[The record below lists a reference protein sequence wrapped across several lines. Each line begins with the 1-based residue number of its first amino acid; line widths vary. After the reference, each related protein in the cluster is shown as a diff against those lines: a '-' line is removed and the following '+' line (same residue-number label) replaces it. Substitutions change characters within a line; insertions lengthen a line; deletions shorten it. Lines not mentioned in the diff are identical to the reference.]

1 MVERKHYKTKIC
13 QLYQRGRCPRQY
25 CNFAHGSAE
34 LRRSSFNG
42 RQETRGGGDLRERLD
57 RIRSP
62 SHKSSARG
70 DPEARNSFHGDSPRS
85 LEKRSERNHR
95 KIKQLDGHTGYSE
108 RMSDGDE
115 GRKRDSRRTSSDAK
129 VRIDEQL
136 RETHTE
142 IENLERDK
150 RHLEMCLDDKIK
162 EEDTLTSKMH
172 ELEMQLSKEN
182 EEAKRLNEK
191 IKKFIKAHNRHL
203 RLQDELKRSHAELQK
218 LGEQLDSDA
227 EGLGIEDDSQINTVN
242 DRINGV
248 SSPFN
253 EVPHRKRPR
262 LLIEEHDASTQVNER
277 TRVEKL
283 SRRSGHHNLMSNSK
297 KAEAEVDA
305 YNEPKLS
312 AYEDRSR
319 RGIKQ
324 PADTVAS
331 AEKHKSTDTGLT
343 LPSTGIAAH
352 AMDEDAEALDADDNR
367 GAGAASTQAELKPR
381 SKFSSVPFPPP
392 PLPPIPPNVY
402 SQYNGDDENVD
413 IDGLDEVVDTV

>member
-13 QLYQRGRCPRQY
+13 QLYQRGRCSRQY

-42 RQETRGGGDLRERLD
+42 RQDTRGGGDLRERLD

-70 DPEARNSFHGDSPRS
+70 ERSFHRDSPGS
-85 LEKRSERNHR
+85 HEKRSERNHR
-95 KIKQLDGHTGYSE
+95 KIKQLDDHTGYSE

-129 VRIDEQL
+129 FRTDEQL
-136 RETHTE
+136 REIHTD

-182 EEAKRLNEK
+182 EEAKRLTEK

-227 EGLGIEDDSQINTVN
+227 EGLGIEDDPRINSVN

-248 SSPFN
+248 SSPSN
-253 EVPHRKRPR
+253 EGSHRKRPR
-262 LLIEEHDASTQVNER
+262 LLIEDHDASNQVNER
-277 TRVEKL
+277 NRVEKL
-283 SRRSGHHNLMSNSK
+283 SRRSVHHNLTSNSK

-305 YNEPKLS
+305 YNQTKLS

-331 AEKHKSTDTGLT
+331 AEKHKSTDTSLT

-352 AMDEDAEALDADDNR
+352 AMDEDVEALDADDNR

-381 SKFSSVPFPPP
+381 SKISSLPFPPP

-413 IDGLDEVVDTV
+413 IDGLDEAVGTV